1 MNDVQLRVGDML
13 YAALKRWKMIVAMSI
28 IGCVCGFVL
37 SGISYVQGS
46 YTSYEVSC
54 SVALTSQ
61 SATGAFT
68 GNSNYLNPN
77 DFYLAQDLV
86 DAAMYVMKS
95 KRVLQGAIDRAG
107 LVSVSVKEV
116 SNNLTVE
123 RYNETQVLELTLSWN
138 TADGGERLMRSILDT
153 CKEVLPETLMVGS
166 VSVIDEPAA
175 QYQGGSGG
183 FMAMGVLFGVLGFL
197 AGVGVTV
204 LELIMRPTL
213 LTLRDVEDVLG
224 LETLGVIPQD
234 IDYFRHNSQ
243 LLLEGKEDDSE
254 VGRNFASTAYILSNR
269 FGTKEKHHCFY
280 VTSTEDGEGKSTVAA
295 HLAMQ
300 LSDMEKRTLLLDLN
314 TRNPV
319 LGGLFLQTVD
329 YSRTLNALYKG
340 ESTPEE
346 AVISLTGHLDL
357 LPTVL
362 ERNAI
367 PLDGALFEFIEA
379 LAQPYEYVIIDAP
392 STGNSSDVLRLNQ
405 IASTVL
411 FVVRYDMTP
420 LPAVQDAI
428 DKLDKSGVRILGCVV
443 NASQPI
449 NKYRFQR
456 DSADAPQ
463 TATRAGRSPGDA
475 MRSVSPY
482 EEELFAD
489 NLASEEAD
497 WMQPMPGGSK
507 DVMEELTGGLY
518 PMGSAAS
525 DDRAMQELL
534 RMGADG
540 SWKAETSQGKEAV
553 TERDGSAQATQ
564 QSPEPFLWQPVSQP
578 EQPDPEPVAPAE
590 REPERF
596 AEELEQPAPKP
607 AAPSERKHARHA
619 AEPERPAEKRRRS
632 PPPPEWRNTSPLYK
646 RREPPP
652 EQWRSKKPD
661 AKRPL
666 SAEPARKPDA
676 KRLQPTEPARK
687 RDTAADGKWIFRAE
701 TRERSKPKH

>member
-13 YAALKRWKMIVAMSI
+13 YAALKRWKMIAAMSI
-28 IGCVCGFVL
+28 VGCVCGFVL

-46 YTSYEVSC
+46 YTSYEISC

-61 SATGAFT
+61 SSTGAFT

-86 DAAMYVMKS
+86 DAAMYVMQS
-95 KRVLQGAIDRAG
+95 NRVLQNAIDRAG

-116 SNNLTVE
+116 SNNLTIE

-138 TADGGERLMRSILDT
+138 TADGGERLLRSILDT

-166 VSVIDEPAA
+166 VSVIDEPTA
-175 QYQGGSGG
+175 QYQMGSGG
-183 FMAMGVLFGVLGFL
+183 FVTMGIVFGVLGFL

-213 LTLRDVEDVLG
+213 LTLGDVEDVLG

-234 IDYFRHNSQ
+234 ADYFRQNSQ
-243 LLLEGKEDDSE
+243 LLLEGKGGDSE

-346 AVISLTGHLDL
+346 AIVSLTGHLDL

-367 PLDGALFEFIEA
+367 PLDGTLFEFIET

-392 STGNSSDVLRLNQ
+392 SAGSSSDLLRLNQ

-420 LPAVQDAI
+420 LPAVQEAI

-443 NASQPI
+443 NAAQPI

-463 TATRAGRSPGDA
+463 TAARSGRSAGSA

-482 EEELFAD
+482 EEERF
-489 NLASEEAD
+489 SEPLMQDSAD

-507 DVMEELTGGLY
+507 DLMEELTGGLY
-518 PMGSAAS
+518 PMGSATS

-540 SWKAETSQGKEAV
+540 SWKTAASQGKEAV
-553 TERDGSAQATQ
+553 TERDGSAQTTQ
-564 QSPEPFLWQPVSQP
+564 QSSEPFQWQPVSQP
-578 EQPDPEPVAPAE
+578 EQPE
-590 REPERF
+590 
-596 AEELEQPAPKP
+596 PKP
-607 AAPSERKHARHA
+607 AASGEQKHARHA

-632 PPPPEWRNTSPLYK
+632 PPPPEWRNTSPLQK
-646 RREPPP
+646 RRQPP
-652 EQWRSKKPD
+652 EQWRGKKPD
-661 AKRPL
+661 AKPDQ
-666 SAEPARKPDA
+666 PAA
-676 KRLQPTEPARK
+676 PASK
-687 RDTAADGKWIFRAE
+687 RDAPADGKWVFRAE
-701 TRERSKPKH
+701 TGKHSKPKH